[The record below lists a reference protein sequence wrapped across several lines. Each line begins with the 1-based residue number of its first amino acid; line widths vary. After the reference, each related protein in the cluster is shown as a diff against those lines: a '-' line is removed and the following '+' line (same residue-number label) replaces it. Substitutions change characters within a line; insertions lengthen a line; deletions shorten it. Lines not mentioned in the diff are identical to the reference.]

1 MSGKL
6 AIDGCLFCLP
16 FCDSM
21 TANFCPKFN
30 VLGTQDLTSHGIY
43 NKMLN
48 IDFIRKNTQQVQ
60 EICKQRGLNVDINQ
74 LMALDQQRR
83 KLTAETETVRAKS
96 NQVAGSMKKATPE
109 ERPGLIAQGGQLK
122 KEVAILNG
130 LLEQVNSD
138 FNALMSTV
146 PNTYDDDTPFGHTD
160 EDNVELE
167 QFGQLPSF
175 GFEPKDHIEL
185 GNSMGMDFEAATRV
199 AGAGFP
205 LLKGNMARLE
215 TAVLRF
221 VQDQAAG
228 SGFTP
233 VSVPLLARPEILS
246 GLGFNPR
253 RDDDGS
259 EIFSLASDDLYMA
272 GTAEIA
278 LVGQFANEI
287 LATEDLPINLVALT
301 PCFRREGASGRR
313 DAGLYRNKM
322 FHKVE
327 LVSITTPE
335 ESVAALE
342 TIHQFEVNIFK
353 QLGIH
358 FRVIRICAGD
368 LGAPA
373 YKKYDLEGWMLGRG
387 GDDNAWGWGELT
399 SCSNCTEYQAR
410 RLKIRHKSGKEK
422 PAFVHTING
431 TGVTTRALIPL
442 LEQNQREDGS
452 VVVPEVL
459 RPYLNGDEVLKPA

>member
-1 MSGKL
+1 
-6 AIDGCLFCLP
+6 
-16 FCDSM
+16 
-21 TANFCPKFN
+21 
-30 VLGTQDLTSHGIY
+30 
-43 NKMLN
+43 MLN
-48 IDFIRKNTQQVQ
+48 IDFIRKNTALV
-60 EICKQRGLNVDINQ
+60 EDICKQRGVNVDVTQ
-74 LMALDQQRR
+74 LLALDQQRR
-83 KLTAETETVRAKS
+83 KLTAESESVRAKS
-96 NQVAGSMKKATPE
+96 NQIAGGMRKATPE
-109 ERPGLIAQGGQLK
+109 ERPAMIAEGKLLK
-122 KEVAILNG
+122 KEIGVLDH
-130 LLEQVNSD
+130 LLTQVNKE
-138 FNALMSTV
+138 FNALLMTV
-146 PNTYDDDTPFGHTD
+146 PNTYEEDTPLGHTD
-160 EDNVELE
+160 EENVELH
-167 QFGQLPSF
+167 QFGTVPEF
-175 GFEPKDHIEL
+175 DFEPKDHITL
-185 GNSMGMDFEAATRV
+185 GNMLGMDFEAATRV

-205 LLKGNMARLE
+205 LMRGAMARLE

-221 VQDQAAG
+221 TQDLAA
-228 SGFTP
+228 SKGFTP

-253 RDDDGS
+253 REDEGS

-278 LVGQFANEI
+278 LVGQFADEI
-287 LATEDLPINLVALT
+287 INTSDLPIHMCAMT

-335 ESVAALE
+335 ESAAALQ
-342 TIHQFEVNIFK
+342 TIYEFELEVFK

-373 YKKYDLEGWMLGRG
+373 FKKYDVEGWMMGRG
-387 GDDNAWGWGELT
+387 ADEAWGWGELT

-431 TGVTTRALIPL
+431 TGITTRALIPL

-452 VVVPEVL
+452 VVIPEVL
-459 RPYLNGDEVLKPA
+459 RPYLNGDEFLTA

>member
-1 MSGKL
+1 
-6 AIDGCLFCLP
+6 
-16 FCDSM
+16 
-21 TANFCPKFN
+21 
-30 VLGTQDLTSHGIY
+30 
-43 NKMLN
+43 MLN
-48 IDFIRKNTQQVQ
+48 IDFIRKNAAQVQ
-60 EICKQRGLNVDINQ
+60 EICKQRGLNVDISQ

-83 KLTAETETVRAKS
+83 KLTAETENLRAKS
-96 NQVAGSMKKATPE
+96 NQVASSMKKATPD
-109 ERPGLIAQGGQLK
+109 ERPGLIAEGKQIKQ
-122 KEVAILNG
+122 EIAILDG
-130 LLEQVNSD
+130 LLNQVQSD
-138 FNALMSTV
+138 FNGAMMNV
-146 PNTYDDDTPFGHTD
+146 PNTYQDDTPFGHTD

-167 QFGQLPSF
+167 QFGEAPNF
-175 GFEPKDHIEL
+175 DFTAKDHIEL
-185 GNSMGMDFEAATRV
+185 GNALGMDFDAATRV

-205 LLKGNMARLE
+205 LLRGQMARLE
-215 TAVLRF
+215 IAVLRF
-221 VQDQAAG
+221 VQDQAMAL
-228 SGFTP
+228 GFTP
-233 VSVPLLARPEILS
+233 VSVPLLARPAILS

-259 EIFSLASDDLYMA
+259 EIFSLASDDLCMA

-287 LATEDLPINLVALT
+287 FDTAQLPINMVAMT

-335 ESVAALE
+335 ESDAALE
-342 TIHQFEVNIFK
+342 KIHQFEVSIFK

-358 FRVIRICAGD
+358 FRIIRICAGD

-387 GDDNAWGWGELT
+387 GEDDAWGWGELT

-410 RLKIRHKSGKEK
+410 RLKIRHKSGKDK

-431 TGVTTRALIPL
+431 TGVTTRALIPI
-442 LEQNQREDGS
+442 LEQCQQADGS
-452 VVVPEVL
+452 IKVPQVL
-459 RPYLNGDEVLKPA
+459 RPYLNGDEVLSAE

>member
-1 MSGKL
+1 M
-6 AIDGCLFCLP
+6 
-16 FCDSM
+16 
-21 TANFCPKFN
+21 
-30 VLGTQDLTSHGIY
+30 
-43 NKMLN
+43 
-48 IDFIRKNTQQVQ
+48 
-60 EICKQRGLNVDINQ
+60 NVDISQ
-74 LMALDQQRR
+74 LLALDQQRR
-83 KLTAETETVRAKS
+83 KLTAERESVRAKS
-96 NQVAGSMKKATPE
+96 NQIAGSMKKATPD
-109 ERPGLIAQGGQLK
+109 ERPGLIEEGKLLK
-122 KEVAILNG
+122 KEVIVLDQLMTVVQN
-130 LLEQVNSD
+130 D
-138 FNALMSTV
+138 FQTMMMTV
-146 PNTYDDDTPFGHTD
+146 PNTYDEDTPFGHTD

-167 QFGQLPSF
+167 QFGSVPEF
-175 GFEPKDHIEL
+175 DFEPKDHIAL
-185 GNSMGMDFEAATRV
+185 GNMLGMDFDAATRV

-205 LLKGNMARLE
+205 LMRGAMARLE

-221 VQDQAAG
+221 TQDLAANR
-228 SGFTP
+228 GFTP
-233 VSVPLLARPEILS
+233 VSVPLLARPDILS

-278 LVGQFANEI
+278 LVGQFSGEI
-287 LATEDLPINLVALT
+287 LNTNDLPINMVAMT

-335 ESVAALE
+335 DSAAALQ
-342 TIHQFEVNIFK
+342 TIHDFELDVFK
-353 QLGIH
+353 ELGIH

-373 YKKYDLEGWMLGRG
+373 FKKYDVEGWMLGRG
-387 GDDNAWGWGELT
+387 SDDAWGWGELT

-410 RLKIRHKSGKEK
+410 RLKIRHKAGSGTK
-422 PAFVHTING
+422 PAFVHTVNG
-431 TGVTTRALIPL
+431 TGITTRALIPL

-452 VVVPEVL
+452 IVVPEVL
-459 RPYLNGDEVLKPA
+459 RPYLNGDEVLTA

>member
-1 MSGKL
+1 
-6 AIDGCLFCLP
+6 
-16 FCDSM
+16 
-21 TANFCPKFN
+21 
-30 VLGTQDLTSHGIY
+30 
-43 NKMLN
+43 MLN
-48 IDFIRKNTQQVQ
+48 IDFIRKNAAQVQ
-60 EICKQRGLNVDINQ
+60 EICKQRGLNVDISQ

-83 KLTAETETVRAKS
+83 KLTAETESLRQKS
-96 NQVAGSMKKATPE
+96 NQVASGMKKATPK
-109 ERPGLIAQGGQLK
+109 ERPGLIAQGKQIK
-122 KEVAILNG
+122 QEIAILDG
-130 LLEQVNSD
+130 LLTKVQAD
-138 FNALMSTV
+138 FNAVIMTV
-146 PNTYDDDTPFGHTD
+146 PNTYEDDTPFGHTD
-160 EDNVELE
+160 EDNVELK
-167 QFGQLPSF
+167 QFGNAPTF
-175 GFEPKDHIEL
+175 DFEAKDHIEL
-185 GNSMGMDFEAATRV
+185 GNALGMDFDAATRV

-205 LLKGNMARLE
+205 LLRGEMARLE

-221 VQDQAAG
+221 VQDQAVG
-228 SGFTP
+228 LGFTP
-233 VSVPLLARPEILS
+233 VSVPLLARPSILA

-253 RDDDGS
+253 RDDEGS

-287 LATEDLPINLVALT
+287 LDTDELPINLVAMT

-335 ESVAALE
+335 ESAAALQK
-342 TIHQFEVNIFK
+342 IHDFEVSIFE

-358 FRVIRICAGD
+358 FRIIRICAGD

-373 YKKYDLEGWMLGRG
+373 YKKYDLEGWMMGRG
-387 GDDNAWGWGELT
+387 GEDEAWGWGELT

-442 LEQNQREDGS
+442 LEQNQQADGT
-452 VVVPEVL
+452 VIVPEAL
-459 RPYLNGDEVLKPA
+459 RPYLNGDEVLKP

>member
-1 MSGKL
+1 
-6 AIDGCLFCLP
+6 
-16 FCDSM
+16 
-21 TANFCPKFN
+21 
-30 VLGTQDLTSHGIY
+30 
-43 NKMLN
+43 MLN
-48 IDFIRKNTQQVQ
+48 IDFIRKNAAQVQ
-60 EICKQRGLNVDINQ
+60 EICKQRGLNVDISQ

-83 KLTAETETVRAKS
+83 KLTAETESLRQKS
-96 NQVAGSMKKATPE
+96 NQVASSMKKATAE
-109 ERPGLIAQGGQLK
+109 ERPGLIAEGKQIKQ
-122 KEVAILNG
+122 EIAILDG
-130 LLEQVNSD
+130 LLTKVQGD
-138 FNALMSTV
+138 FNALMMTV
-146 PNTYDDDTPFGHTD
+146 PNTYEDDTPFGHTD
-160 EDNVELE
+160 EDNVELK
-167 QFGQLPSF
+167 QFGSAPEF
-175 GFEPKDHIEL
+175 DFKPKDHIEL
-185 GNSMGMDFEAATRV
+185 GNAMGMDFDAATRV

-205 LLKGNMARLE
+205 LLRGNMARLE

-221 VQDQAAG
+221 VQDQAVEL
-228 SGFTP
+228 GFTP
-233 VSVPLLARPEILS
+233 VSVPLLARPTILS

-253 RDDDGS
+253 RDDEGS
-259 EIFSLASDDLYMA
+259 EIFSLASDDLCMA

-287 LATEDLPINLVALT
+287 LDTEQLPINMVAMT

-335 ESVAALE
+335 ESDAALE
-342 TIHQFEVNIFK
+342 KIHAFEVSIFEK
-353 QLGIH
+353 LGIH
-358 FRVIRICAGD
+358 FRIIRICAGD

-387 GDDNAWGWGELT
+387 GEDDAWGWGELT

-410 RLKIRHKSGKEK
+410 RLKIRHKTGKDK

-442 LEQNQREDGS
+442 LEQNQQADGT
-452 VVVPEVL
+452 VVIPEVL
-459 RPYLNGDEVLKPA
+459 RPYLNGDEVLSA

>member
-1 MSGKL
+1 
-6 AIDGCLFCLP
+6 
-16 FCDSM
+16 
-21 TANFCPKFN
+21 
-30 VLGTQDLTSHGIY
+30 
-43 NKMLN
+43 MLN
-48 IDFIRKNTQQVQ
+48 IDFIRKNAAQVQ
-60 EICKQRGLNVDINQ
+60 EICKQRGLNVDISQ

-83 KLTAETETVRAKS
+83 KLTAETESLRQKS
-96 NQVAGSMKKATPE
+96 NQVASGMKKATPE
-109 ERPGLIAQGGQLK
+109 ERPSLIAQGKQIKQEIG
-122 KEVAILNG
+122 ILDG
-130 LLEQVNSD
+130 LLTKIQGD
-138 FNALMSTV
+138 FTALMMTV
-146 PNTYDDDTPFGHTD
+146 PNTYEDDTPFGHTD
-160 EDNVELE
+160 EDNVELK
-167 QFGQLPSF
+167 QFGSAPAF
-175 GFEPKDHIEL
+175 DFEAKDHIEL
-185 GNSMGMDFEAATRV
+185 GNALGMDFDAATRV

-205 LLKGNMARLE
+205 LLRGEMARLE

-221 VQDQAAG
+221 VQDQAVKL
-228 SGFTP
+228 GFTP
-233 VSVPLLARPEILS
+233 VSVPLLARPSILA

-253 RDDDGS
+253 RDDEGS

-287 LATEDLPINLVALT
+287 LDTDELPINLVALT

-327 LVSITTPE
+327 LVSVTTPE
-335 ESVAALE
+335 ESAAALE
-342 TIHQFEVNIFK
+342 KIHDFEVSIFE

-358 FRVIRICAGD
+358 FRIIRICAGD

-373 YKKYDLEGWMLGRG
+373 YKKYDLEGWMMGRG
-387 GDDNAWGWGELT
+387 GEDNAWGWGELT

-442 LEQNQREDGS
+442 LEQNQQADGT
-452 VVVPEVL
+452 VIVPEVL
-459 RPYLNGDEVLKPA
+459 RPYLNGDDLLK